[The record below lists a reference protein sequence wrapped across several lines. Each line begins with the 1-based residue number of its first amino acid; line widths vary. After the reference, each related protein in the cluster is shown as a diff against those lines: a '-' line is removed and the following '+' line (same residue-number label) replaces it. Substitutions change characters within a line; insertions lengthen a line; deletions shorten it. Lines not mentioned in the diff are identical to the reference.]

1 MGGMYITTLMPCQFM
16 QILEIVYRSWGESLY
31 EYQVSER
38 REMMR
43 KLQVRHI
50 YEYSSWQEVWL

>member
-1 MGGMYITTLMPCQFM
+1 MGGMYITTFMPCQFM
-16 QILEIVYRSWGESLY
+16 QILEIVYRSRGENLY

-38 REMMR
+38 RDLMR